1 VAKLLLTG
9 FEPFGA
15 FAQNPSWDA
24 LVFARDS
31 GLFKGIDVALARIP
45 VVYATAFGAL
55 ETALAAHQP
64 TAALSF
70 GLHSGLRGREASTI
84 YIETTA
90 RNRDGASKADN
101 AGEAR
106 PERAIDARAPE
117 TLAATLDTGAILRAL
132 NSEGFSAVA
141 SDNAG
146 AYLCNHLFFR
156 GAQALQGRIP
166 YGFVHVPPLDSQGG
180 ALTLERLA
188 HAVATIA
195 RVIGRTAHD

>member
-1 VAKLLLTG
+1 VANLLLTG
-9 FEPFGA
+9 FEPFGS
-15 FAQNPSWDA
+15 FDTNPSWDA

-31 GLFKGIDVALARIP
+31 GLFAGVDVALARIP

-55 ETALAAHQP
+55 EAALAAHQP
-64 TAALSF
+64 KAALSF
-70 GLHSGLRGREASTI
+70 GLHSGLKGREAATV
-84 YIETTA
+84 YVETTA

-106 PERAIDARAPE
+106 PERAIDARAPG
-117 TLAATLDTGAILRAL
+117 TLAATLDTGAIVHAL

-141 SDNAG
+141 SDDAG

-180 ALTLERLA
+180 VLTLERLA

-195 RVIGRTAHD
+195 HVIARPA